1 MPPPAS
7 PLQGITVSTNDTAPV
22 PHPLRSSLQVK
33 ADLTDQGAVEAAL
46 QEAGVRGV
54 THIFHCAY
62 LMLADPVEECKVGA

>member
-1 MPPPAS
+1 M
-7 PLQGITVSTNDTAPV
+7 
-22 PHPLRSSLQVK
+22 RSSLQVK